1 MTIKHDD
8 QGFLIGHRV
17 ENDNVID
24 LLEAIRKEIKSLR
37 EDVSGGA
44 LVALPKRDAPAKDK
58 ESSSKSVVA
67 SPASS
72 LGLGLASA
80 AVSPRASESTAQS
93 QAAQGLQSKPS
104 DKKPAIDVKP
114 EKVEGSSTT
123 NNFYSGDTSTSVAS
137 NNFSATT
144 VSLPAGGS
152 AAPALVALPKDRSE
166 KVATPKPVKSGA
178 RDSKGRFLP
187 KAGESD
193 SERGFSV
200 SGDDD
205 SVSDQILV
213 SAISDMG
220 EKITGAVGELAFSEE
235 SDPSVKA
242 FNEIAKPLQRGYSKI
257 FGDGENKGDDRWYR
271 RFWRELRLRKKVDK
285 KQHKEQIDLL
295 EDIEKKGEG
304 SKGGFLKFLMP
315 LFGLLAG
322 LFKALIPLKLLG
334 FLKNIPGM
342 PGSRRSA
349 TRANRRSQ
357 KRQAKTARPQA
368 AAGVKTK
375 DSNPASTSTAPKT
388 TNAGAGTKAG
398 AGGAARGAARRIPLL
413 GALLTLVSVA
423 QGVKASESDED
434 STRREKD
441 VNTGAAIGSGAGAL
455 TGAMA
460 GGSLGGTAGAAIG
473 TMIFPGVGTAIG
485 GAIGALAGAVGGAF
499 LGESAG
505 DIIGAQF
512 GEWVSDLRDSE
523 FVQSMAG
530 TWNTMTTFTGHLWG
544 QASAAVSERWDA
556 VTDTVG
562 SAFAATTGYMSAGW
576 DAVTGMFGAVT
587 ETISS
592 AWSKALDGMKSGW
605 DSVIN
610 KVSGWWDSI
619 GDTAKKANDWFKEK
633 TGIDVAEKISSAG
646 DVVAGAANSVWGF
659 AKGTL
664 SKAGSAV
671 SSAASAVGETT
682 GVSKVYRAVK
692 RSADYTVNKSALE
705 QQMLKSGITNPKEQ
719 AAFMGQMHHESG
731 GMTSLEENLNYKPK
745 QFLKLFGK
753 RAGISTEEEAAA
765 IISQGKVAQGEAM
778 YGGEWGAKNLG
789 NTEPGDGHAFR
800 GRGFTQLTGR
810 SNYAQASKALGVDL
824 VSNPDLASD
833 PEMAAKIATWYW
845 ESRGLGEAGRAG
857 DVEGVTKGING
868 GLNGLADRKEKT
880 AMYAAEYSKNPIQA
894 VPSRKQEEIAKQ
906 ADTVDTAE
914 AGSESG
920 IQKAIV
926 IQKDPVDISAVKVAS
941 KGPANPAAER
951 RASRGIAEQDALA
964 KHYQK
969 HPPKQELTVD
979 GKKAAV
985 LPSTGMKEI
994 PGMMDDL
1001 VGKPTEKPA
1010 VAAAESEP
1018 AHTAQSAREK
1028 LYARMGA
1035 QSKRLR
1041 EANPSAK
1048 KTIEGK
1054 TPSAAPSMQM
1064 REVPGSVVAMEPARP
1079 QAVAIKAAPTVPMPS
1094 EPPEVKAPLSS
1105 GASGGSERKSTAG
1118 NQEVSRDLADRR
1130 IAHVV
1135 TGAHSQL

>member
-1 MTIKHDD
+1 MAVKHDD

-17 ENDNVID
+17 ENDNVIGILDSIRDEISGLRGD
-24 LLEAIRKEIKSLR
+24 LKG
-37 EDVSGGA
+37 VG
-44 LVALPKRDAPAKDK
+44 
-58 ESSSKSVVA
+58 
-67 SPASS
+67 
-72 LGLGLASA
+72 
-80 AVSPRASESTAQS
+80 
-93 QAAQGLQSKPS
+93 
-104 DKKPAIDVKP
+104 
-114 EKVEGSSTT
+114 
-123 NNFYSGDTSTSVAS
+123 
-137 NNFSATT
+137 
-144 VSLPAGGS
+144 VSLPS
-152 AAPALVALPKDRSE
+152 AHKAARSLTTTAKQIAVPINREAVSSGEARTARPLEGVKQRAEQSDSAKEKAQPAQAERSAKNSE
-166 KVATPKPVKSGA
+166 SKNASEPLTTTAKQIAVPAKKPGE
-178 RDSKGRFLP
+178 RDSKGRFIP
-187 KAGESD
+187 KDGASEETERQSSSYSDGGDD
-193 SERGFSV
+193 SESTSIQALRSAV
-200 SGDDD
+200 GDIGDR
-205 SVSDQILV
+205 
-213 SAISDMG
+213 
-220 EKITGAVGELAFSEE
+220 ITGAVGELAFNEE

-285 KQHKEQIDLL
+285 KRHKEQIDLL

-357 KRQAKTARPQA
+357 KRQAKKDAKTARPQA

-375 DSNPASTSTAPKT
+375 GSNPASTSTAPKT

-398 AGGAARGAARRIPLL
+398 AGGAVRGAARRIPLL
-413 GALLTLVSVA
+413 GTLLTLVSVA
-423 QGVKASESDED
+423 QDVKASESDED

-512 GEWVSDLRDSE
+512 GEWVSDLRGSG

-530 TWNTMTTFTGHLWG
+530 AWNTMTTFTGHLWG
-544 QASAAVSERWDA
+544 QASAAVSERWGA

-592 AWSKALDGMKSGW
+592 AWSKTLGGMKSGW

-659 AKGTL
+659 AKGKL

-671 SSAASAVGETT
+671 SSAASAVGEAT

-692 RSADYTVNKSALE
+692 RSADYTVNKGALE

-833 PEMAAKIATWYW
+833 PEIAAKIATWYW

-857 DVEGVTKGING
+857 DVEGVTRGING

-926 IQKDPVDISAVKVAS
+926 IQKDPVDIGAVKVAS

-979 GKKAAV
+979 GKAAAV

-1010 VAAAESEP
+1010 VAAAEPEP

-1028 LYARMGA
+1028 LYARMDA

-1054 TPSAAPSMQM
+1054 APSAAPSMQM
-1064 REVPGSVVAMEPARP
+1064 REVPGSIVTMEPVRP

-1094 EPPEVKAPLSS
+1094 ESPEVKAPLSS
-1105 GASGGSERKSTAG
+1105 SASGGGERKTTAG